1 MNERRTSV
9 SSGSPFEPQLGFC
22 RAVREGNII
31 AISGT
36 APLSSEGRTV
46 GIGDAAAQARRCLE
60 IVADALERA
69 LFAMIL
75 GECLKPETDGMDPAR
90 YKRPRNGPR
99 MCEQH
104 PKSEGF
110 NGSYNDRDRL
120 GKECVRS

>member
-22 RAVREGNII
+22 RAVRVGNII

-75 GECLKPETDGMDPAR
+75 GECLKPETGWRSEVNSNCR
-90 YKRPRNGPR
+90 YRFLNN
-99 MCEQH
+99 QTTT
-104 PKSEGF
+104 
-110 NGSYNDRDRL
+110 
-120 GKECVRS
+120 